1 MSKPHFSED
10 KDKEGYI
17 VTSLIFVVSF
27 FTMYMMDLTL
37 FKASL
42 LALVIFVGIGF
53 VVYTLYKAIMLA
65 IKSYQDEDFFFG
77 LLCILYFFILISL
90 WGLILRNIF

>member
-10 KDKEGYI
+10 KDEEGYI
-17 VTSLIFVVSF
+17 VTLLIFVVSF
-27 FTMYMMDLTL
+27 FTMYMMDVTL

-65 IKSYQDEDFFFG
+65 IKSYEDKDFFFG